1 MQEGPIRGT
10 SLQAGR
16 LAFVGE
22 LRGGGESAR
31 VVGRIVSL
39 DFAHNRATLGH
50 RGATV
55 AVDTTHLEQLPFAL
69 NSLVMFVGEV
79 SAEAGGKLLLVARV
93 CRAVEGLSLDMWD
106 KSVLLHR
113 GFLQKLDAAAV
124 SE

>member
-1 MQEGPIRGT
+1 
-10 SLQAGR
+10 
-16 LAFVGE
+16 
-22 LRGGGESAR
+22 
-31 VVGRIVSL
+31 VGRIVSL

-79 SAEAGGKLLLVARV
+79 TAEAATGGRLLLVARV

-113 GFLQKLDAAAV
+113 SFQQKLDAVVVA
-124 SE
+124 E